1 MYPKI
6 VIIGSTGKLGSKL
19 LDYTHKNN
27 ISISA
32 ITCFKNK
39 KKILTQN
46 KKYGV
51 SKNFILSDPDDHL
64 KFIKFLKNK
73 INIIYFLDFGSFSL
87 IYLNHFIKFNTNSI
101 IAIANKEMII
111 AGGNIL
117 INSINKSKNKLISL
131 DSEHYSLKNT
141 INKNNI
147 QKILITASGGPLYF
161 TKKKS
166 FKNVSLKQVLSHPK
180 WKMGANNLIDS
191 SNFINKI
198 LEIFELSIIYDIPIS
213 KIDFIVSREAFIHSI
228 VFYDDGIISFNSFKN
243 DMLLTLIHPL
253 QDYFV
258 LTDKISSDSYMSN
271 IKNFKFDQS
280 FDNRFIFFKYYK
292 KMRQFNHK
300 KQILFMLLNNLAQ
313 SLYLSKKLDYDQI
326 IPYIMKN
333 MDKFNFQTK
342 LRNISDIL
350 KFISLIKKQTQNV

>member
-87 IYLNHFIKFNTNSI
+87 IYLNQFIKFNTNSI

-117 INSINKSKNKLISL
+117 INNGSHIRRAPALAVTPKRA
-131 DSEHYSLKNT
+131 
-141 INKNNI
+141 
-147 QKILITASGGPLYF
+147 IL
-161 TKKKS
+161 
-166 FKNVSLKQVLSHPK
+166 
-180 WKMGANNLIDS
+180 
-191 SNFINKI
+191 
-198 LEIFELSIIYDIPIS
+198 
-213 KIDFIVSREAFIHSI
+213 
-228 VFYDDGIISFNSFKN
+228 
-243 DMLLTLIHPL
+243 
-253 QDYFV
+253 
-258 LTDKISSDSYMSN
+258 
-271 IKNFKFDQS
+271 
-280 FDNRFIFFKYYK
+280 
-292 KMRQFNHK
+292 
-300 KQILFMLLNNLAQ
+300 
-313 SLYLSKKLDYDQI
+313 
-326 IPYIMKN
+326 
-333 MDKFNFQTK
+333 
-342 LRNISDIL
+342 
-350 KFISLIKKQTQNV
+350 